1 MARILVIDD
10 DASLLQMMSLM
21 LKRAGHNPILA
32 TNGREGIDIARG
44 EQPELAIVDVMMP
57 ELNGYEVCRIL
68 REDSET
74 QHIPLLVLTALSQPE
89 QREMAAEAGADDFVT
104 KPVTRDDLVTHVD
117 ELLESGPRNFPAP
130 RMETEPAPPPAEPRP
145 SLLSRKVEEPP
156 PPPPAAPEVYP
167 QQQPPP
173 QQQPSYPSYPAPPPM
188 SEGLP
193 LVAVIGLGTGVGTT
207 TIAVNLALA
216 KMQAGRACLVD
227 LNNQIGKVAMHL
239 HMMPPRATWQNLIG
253 TYPGADK
260 RIIGGSLMVDRQ
272 TGLAIL
278 AGPTQPTPE
287 VLSNDTLGYVLGVLS
302 EGFRSIVVELPPG
315 LNAMSVFALR
325 NAQSVVLVVGD
336 DPAALMTISTV
347 INSIENLGLI
357 NPLNIILNHSRPH
370 GITVEDVMNAVNYP
384 VAANV
389 PYEPDQVAAITQG
402 QPLVVS
408 KPNSLF
414 SRTLQQLARQV

>member
-1 MARILVIDD
+1 
-10 DASLLQMMSLM
+10 MMSLM

-32 TNGREGIDIARG
+32 TNGREGIDVARG

-68 REDSET
+68 REDSAT

-89 QREMAAEAGADDFVT
+89 QREMAVEAGADDFVT

-130 RMETEPAPPPAEPRP
+130 RMEPEPPPPSPPPAAPRP
-145 SLLSRKVEEPP
+145 SLLSPRPQEQA
-156 PPPPAAPEVYP
+156 PPPPAEVYQQP
-167 QQQPPP
+167 QQP
-173 QQQPSYPSYPAPPPM
+173 QPSYPTPQPM

-216 KMQAGRACLVD
+216 KMQAGRACLID

-287 VLSNDTLGYVLGVLS
+287 VLSNDTLGYILGVLS

-315 LNAMSVFALR
+315 LNAMNVYTLR

-347 INSIENLGLI
+347 ISSLENLGLI

-384 VAANV
+384 VTANI
-389 PYEPDQVAAITQG
+389 PYDPDQVAAITQG